1 MSEFVTSLL
10 VIFSEVALVLAII
23 IGAIIFIF
31 ARRGKR
37 DKVLARKLVETLK
50 GNEPQRIEHLKNIL
64 EKINHLDEASAEKS
78 VEMILRCE
86 KNLYARIIKMFLGRD
101 RGGIVN
107 INKDVESLAESYRNL
122 SSVTEVG
129 DAEKFHSEDN
139 PLLSTQ
145 LRAQVKKLEQEN
157 AKLER
162 DLGEAMESMDTMLKE
177 YTMMYSGSGAK
188 RDGVKHLENE
198 LSQLKQKIASPHVE
212 AMDDDEND
220 VPDLNVDTVKSADKG
235 GKAGD

>member
-1 MSEFVTSLL
+1 MSEFTTSLL
-10 VIFSEVALVLAII
+10 VIFSEVGLVLAII

-31 ARRGKR
+31 VRRGKR
-37 DKVLARKLVETLK
+37 DKVLAKQLVETLK

-78 VEMILRCE
+78 VELILRCE

-101 RGGIVN
+101 RGGIVK
-107 INKDVESLAESYRNL
+107 ISKDVESLAESYRNL
-122 SSVTEVG
+122 STVTDVG
-129 DAEKFHSEDN
+129 EGGSGHADDN
-139 PLLSTQ
+139 PLVQTQ
-145 LRAQVKKLEQEN
+145 LKSQIKKLENEN

-162 DLGEAMESMDTMLKE
+162 DLGEAMESMDSMLKE

-198 LSQLKQKIASPHVE
+198 MSQLKQKIASSHIE
-212 AMDDDEND
+212 AMDDDEDD
-220 VPDLNVDTVKSADKG
+220 VPDLSADAVQSTDEGSKTG
-235 GKAGD
+235 E